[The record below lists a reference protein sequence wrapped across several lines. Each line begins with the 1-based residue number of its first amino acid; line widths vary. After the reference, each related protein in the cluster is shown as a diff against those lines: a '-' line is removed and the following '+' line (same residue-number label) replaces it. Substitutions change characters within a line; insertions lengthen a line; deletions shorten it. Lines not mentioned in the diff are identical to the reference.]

1 MGRALYVHI
10 PFCDAICSYCDFAR
24 VLNKPKLVDEYLDV
38 LYEDIQQQQLANIE
52 TIYIGGGTPSALNL
66 NQLTKLFE
74 MLKPYTNNI
83 SEYTIEIN
91 PESLTK
97 DKADLMVQYGLNRA
111 SLGMQ
116 VTQDNLL
123 KIINRRHTN
132 SEVDEAINTLQNAG
146 IHNIS
151 VDLMYGIPTQTI
163 SDLKESLDVI
173 MTFNITHVSLYA
185 LTIEPNSA
193 FGRLGYREA
202 PQDLDADMYELAV
215 DYLKSNG
222 FNRYEISNFSKD
234 EKESEHNKVYWRY
247 DDFVAV
253 GLHASGKENHVRYT
267 NTRNLR
273 DYLNGHKNQEIIKLS
288 KDDEMFEYIM
298 MNLRMSCGFNIN
310 DFNARFEADFISKYA
325 SVLDELQKSQLI
337 VIEDNTIRATNSGL
351 ELLFDVLEKFME

>member
-38 LYEDIQQQQLANIE
+38 LYQDIQEQNLANIE
-52 TIYIGGGTPSALNL
+52 TIYIGGGTPSALNIE
-66 NQLTKLFE
+66 QLTKLFE
-74 MLKPYTNNI
+74 MLKPYTKNVV
-83 SEYTIEIN
+83 EYTIEIN

-97 DKADLMVQYGLNRA
+97 DKADLMVKYGLNRA

-116 VTQDNLL
+116 VSQDHLL
-123 KIINRRHTN
+123 KIINRKHTN
-132 SEVDEAINTLQNAG
+132 SEVNDAINTLQKSG

-163 SDLKESLDVI
+163 EDLKESLDVI

-215 DYLKSNG
+215 DYLKDNG
-222 FNRYEISNFSKD
+222 FNRYEISNFAKAG
-234 EKESEHNKVYWRY
+234 KESVHNKVYWQY

-253 GLHASGKENHVRYT
+253 GLHASGKENKVRYT

-273 DYLNGHKNQEIIKLS
+273 EYLNGNKNQEIINLS
-288 KDDEMFEYIM
+288 EADEMFEYIM
-298 MNLRMSCGFNIN
+298 MNLRMSCGFNIV
-310 DFNARFEADFISKYA
+310 DFNERFQTDFKVKYVEA
-325 SVLDELQKSQLI
+325 LDELQDSKLI
-337 VIEDNTIRATNSGL
+337 VIEDNQILATDSGL